1 MERKQLKVL
10 GYNVD
15 LFSFE
20 DSINYTKYLLE
31 SEYSVHVITINP
43 EIIEYSLKN
52 EDFSSIIHKAEL
64 VIPDGMG
71 IKLALWL
78 NGVNQQRIPGIE
90 YSKKMLEICA
100 KNNFP
105 VAFLGSKKNVIE
117 KAVENI
123 KNEIP
128 NINIVYSRDGFFQ
141 SEEEA
146 QIINEIKESG
156 ARFILAALGSPKQEF
171 FIDSARSVI
180 KNAVWVGVGGSFDV
194 WSGVVKRAPVIYRK
208 IGLEWLYRMI
218 DNPKRISRIF
228 PTLPIFLYRVIIN
241 RLFPLKKKENE

>member
-1 MERKQLKVL
+1 MERKQVKVL
-10 GYNVD
+10 GYSVD
-15 LFSFE
+15 LFGFDE
-20 DSINYTKYLLE
+20 AIDYTKYLLD
-31 SEYSVHVITINP
+31 SGYSAQVVTINP
-43 EIIEYSLKN
+43 EMIEFALKN
-52 EDFSSIIHKAEL
+52 ENFSQILNNAEL

-71 IKLALWL
+71 IKLGLWF

-90 YSKKMLEICA
+90 YSKKMLKLCA
-100 KNNFP
+100 ENNIP
-105 VAFLGSKKNVIE
+105 VAFVGSAKNIVD
-117 KAVENI
+117 KAAENI

-141 SEEEA
+141 SEEEG

-171 FIDSARSVI
+171 FIDNARNVI

-208 IGLEWLYRMI
+208 LGLEWLYRVV

-228 PTLPIFLYRVIIN
+228 PALPIFLYRVIID
-241 RLFPLKKKENE
+241 RVVSPKKVKNE